1 MRVSTSSPCW
11 NFSRGEVFK
20 FTPMNYM
27 HISLPLKKTISSAI
41 LLPIGF
47 SVGLLL
53 FRIAYSGSIYYLF
66 LLWNLFLASITAVD
80 GFVDENQAPI
90 GLDDGV
96 ADIIWEYSPDVLVN
110 AIKDKMQ
117 SFTAVEEKKSEA
129 LEPDLVPTQIG
140 A

>member
-1 MRVSTSSPCW
+1 MAI
-11 NFSRGEVFK
+11 
-20 FTPMNYM
+20 M
-27 HISLPLKKTISSAI
+27 LKKQNETVILDNTDEAFNGTPFANEAFMIEVTKLPRSESINMLSS
-41 LLPIGF
+41 
-47 SVGLLL
+47 SVDEDGN
-53 FRIAYSGSIYYLF
+53 IKQGDYSK
-66 LLWNLFLASITAVD
+66 NLFIASITAVD

-110 AIKDKMQ
+110 AIKNKIQ